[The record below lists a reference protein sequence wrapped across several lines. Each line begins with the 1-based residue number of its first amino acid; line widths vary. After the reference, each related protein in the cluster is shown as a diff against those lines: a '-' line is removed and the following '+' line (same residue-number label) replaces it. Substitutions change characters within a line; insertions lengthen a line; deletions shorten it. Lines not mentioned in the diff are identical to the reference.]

1 MRPVAT
7 SDVLVVVAT
16 KLAVPRGAEV
26 TVKVSPM
33 SIVHPTVM
41 LASCFTGT
49 TELTAFVVIIET
61 SAAVQ
66 LKPTV
71 DAVVSIKDGAVVN
84 VAFVPDPE
92 TTNMP

>member
-1 MRPVAT
+1 LRPVAT
-7 SDVLVVVAT
+7 SDVLVVSAV

-26 TVKVSPM
+26 TVKVSPT
-33 SIVHPTVM
+33 SIDPPIVIVD
-41 LASCFTGT
+41 SCVTGITESEALVVT
-49 TELTAFVVIIET
+49 TET